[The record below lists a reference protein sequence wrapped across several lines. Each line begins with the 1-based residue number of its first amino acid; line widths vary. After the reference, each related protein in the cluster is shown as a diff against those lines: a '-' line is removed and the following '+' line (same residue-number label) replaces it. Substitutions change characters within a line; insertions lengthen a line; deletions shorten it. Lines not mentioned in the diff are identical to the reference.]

1 MSYKKLLQQMIG
13 VILVMLLVVGC
24 GAPAAKLFVSNKQ
37 MAVIESLPEDVVCLT
52 SAQNPIESLEGLRD
66 DEFASWVTSPAIP
79 QKLMAAFG
87 REDTPVGLRMMGSAH
102 QDANFVTNHKLRLF
116 ITHEPYVEDL
126 LERGGVRIEL
136 GAIAL
141 ISQRRI
147 CPG

>member
-1 MSYKKLLQQMIG
+1 MSYQKLLQQMIG

-24 GAPAAKLFVSNKQ
+24 GAPAAKPDTVVIFVSNEQ

-87 REDTPVGLRMMGSAH
+87 REDTPVGLKMRGSAH
-102 QDANFVTNHKLRLF
+102 QDANFVTNRKLRLF

-126 LERGGVRIEL
+126 LERGGVRIEF
-136 GAIAL
+136 
-141 ISQRRI
+141 RTK
-147 CPG
+147 